1 MNEHV
6 VRFLRN
12 SGNPSLADQYVA
24 AWTAHS
30 EAATR
35 FCQRV
40 QELVFA
46 ASMSDE
52 DWARVDAA
60 RHAAHETLAQWA
72 RVSAEF
78 DTWFQQRFHEEA
90 ARQEGVPRTL
100 TPSVTHR
107 EDRVE

>member
-6 VRFLRN
+6 VRFLRS
-12 SGNPSLADQYVA
+12 SGDPSFAEEYVA
-24 AWTAHS
+24 AWTAHA

-35 FCQRV
+35 LCQRV
-40 QELVFA
+40 QELVL
-46 ASMSDE
+46 ASSMTDE

-78 DTWFQQRFHEEA
+78 DTLIEQRFHHTDP
-90 ARQEGVPRTL
+90 G
-100 TPSVTHR
+100 
-107 EDRVE
+107 D